1 MGSQPAPVR
10 RSFVTTM
17 RSGAPDV
24 PRETE
29 RLDPTDT
36 GVMSMRRLAPF
47 VSEEEEGEYQRY
59 SAYIPLPASCI
70 PAISRHSILFLS
82 LSPPPRYVLHACVL
96 RACVFFFIRY
106 IDQILCLMDDDESG
120 SGPGPGDLEVYERAV
135 SFLSGNVEPTSDLDD
150 VSLAYVQIPH
160 LEMMEVMEG
169 E

>member
-1 MGSQPAPVR
+1 MGSQPTPVR
-10 RSFVTTM
+10 RNFVATM

-24 PRETE
+24 PREKIE

-36 GVMSMRRLAPF
+36 GVMATRRLAPF

-59 SAYIPLPASCI
+59 
-70 PAISRHSILFLS
+70 
-82 LSPPPRYVLHACVL
+82 
-96 RACVFFFIRY
+96 
-106 IDQILCLMDDDESG
+106 IDQILGLMDDDESG

-160 LEMMEVMEG
+160 LEMMENMEG